1 MAACV
6 LYAAIVLTI
15 TAIWVYVGRSWSF
28 SFLAQA
34 MFFPSVLSLF
44 FVDNYFSFITTALG
58 VKEVRHIF
66 FYLIYSTFV
75 VYLFMLLVIQ
85 SELVFQCLHTMVLI
99 KLRYNMY
106 YACQSNIISFSTFIV
121 VNTLKQRLY

>member
-44 FVDNYFSFITTALG
+44 FVDNYFSFITTVLG
-58 VKEVRHIF
+58 IKEVRHF
-66 FYLIYSTFV
+66 FILFTQHLLRIYLCCLLFSLTSCFN
-75 VYLFMLLVIQ
+75 VYIQ
-85 SELVFQCLHTMVLI
+85 W
-99 KLRYNMY
+99 Y
-106 YACQSNIISFSTFIV
+106 
-121 VNTLKQRLY
+121 